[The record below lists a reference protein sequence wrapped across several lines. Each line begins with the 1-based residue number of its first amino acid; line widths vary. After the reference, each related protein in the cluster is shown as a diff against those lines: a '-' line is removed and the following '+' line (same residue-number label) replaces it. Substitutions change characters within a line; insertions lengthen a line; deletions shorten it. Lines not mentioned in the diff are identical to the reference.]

1 MLVCPQ
7 LDERYNSP
15 VIISGC
21 VLCSPGCFSMFRGS
35 ALIDDNIMAMYTTP
49 ASEAKHYVQ
58 YDQGKA
64 LYLQTVK
71 IYFINLWL
79 NEYANYNL
87 TSRRGQMAL
96 YTDVATRLQS

>member
-1 MLVCPQ
+1 MVCPQ
-7 LDERYNSP
+7 LDERYNIL
-15 VIISGC
+15 VNISGC

-64 LYLQTVK
+64 LYLTNSEDIFYQ
-71 IYFINLWL
+71 F
-79 NEYANYNL
+79 
-87 TSRRGQMAL
+87 
-96 YTDVATRLQS
+96 VAERIRKL